1 MSDLINTKDL
11 SQHTPMMQQYLRI
24 KEQNADGLLFYRM
37 GDFYELFFADAIKA
51 AELLGITLTARG
63 QASGKPI
70 PMAGVPHHAADGYI
84 AKLIRLGETVIICEQ
99 IGDPA
104 TSKGP
109 VERKVTRI
117 ITPGTLTDE
126 AFLDETQDNL
136 IVCVHKFKNIY
147 GIATLEFSTGRFVTN
162 ETNDENIIQ
171 AELARLKPAELL
183 LPEGMHL
190 TFNKE
195 LNNCSV
201 KFLAKNE
208 FDHNLT
214 YATLKQQF
222 HVKNLISFG
231 IENMPVAIAAAGCL
245 LNYVITTQRSCV
257 PHIQSIQIETPND
270 TINIDPSTRKNL
282 ELVSNLQGN
291 NQYTLFHVINYT
303 VTAMGS
309 RLLKRWIGRP
319 IRQHDE
325 LRMRHLAV
333 AALKKQQN
341 YLDIAKIL
349 KDIGD
354 IERIVSRIALLSARP
369 RDLLRLR
376 ISLQQLPL
384 LQSLLQNYNTHDN
397 CATLLYTLANDIHLM
412 PDICQLLSSAII
424 DNPPA
429 LIRDGGVISNGYD
442 SELDRLRSIAQDA
455 DSFLLNLEQT
465 ERAKTGLSTLK
476 VGYNRIHGYYI
487 ELSRAQGVN
496 PPQHYQ
502 RRQTLKNVERF
513 ITPELKDF
521 EDQVLSS
528 KERALAREKYL
539 YEEILKTLQ
548 HHVIKLQTSAIA
560 LATIDVL
567 QSFAHC
573 ADKLN
578 YICPSLENKFGIEII
593 DGRHPVVERI
603 QQDPFVPNDCK
614 FSTTNTMHI
623 ITGPNMGGK
632 STYMRQIALIVILA
646 HIGSFV
652 PASQAIIGPL
662 DKIFTRIGAAD
673 DLAGGRSTF
682 MVEMTEAANILH
694 NATQNSLVLVD
705 EIGRGT
711 STFDGLSLAWAIAV
725 QLATTINC
733 YTLFAT
739 HYFELSKLPE
749 QYKQIDNL
757 HLSAIEHH
765 DQLIFLHKVQPG
777 PMGKSFGIQVAKLAG
792 IPVSVVNAAKNKLNE
807 LESHT
812 PEINFNNY

>member
-1 MSDLINTKDL
+1 MSDLIN
-11 SQHTPMMQQYLRI
+11 SQNVMQHTPMMQQYLRI
-24 KEQNADGLLFYRM
+24 KEQNAQGLLFYRM

-51 AELLGITLTARG
+51 ADLLGITLTARG
-63 QASGKPI
+63 QANGKPI
-70 PMAGVPHHAADGYI
+70 PMAGVPHHAAEGYI
-84 AKLIRLGETVIICEQ
+84 ARLIRLGETVIICEQ

-126 AFLDETQDNL
+126 AFLDEAQDNL
-136 IVCVHKFKNIY
+136 IVCIHKFKNIY
-147 GIATLEFSTGRFVTN
+147 GIASLEFSTGRFVTN
-162 ETNDENIIQ
+162 QTADENIIH
-171 AELARLKPAELL
+171 AELARLKPVELL
-183 LPEGMHL
+183 LSEGMQL
-190 TFNKE
+190 TFNKDVHT
-195 LNNCSV
+195 CSI
-201 KFLAKNE
+201 KFLAKDE
-208 FDHNLT
+208 FDHKAT
-214 YATLKQQF
+214 YAALKQQF
-222 HVKNLISFG
+222 RVNNLISFG
-231 IENMPVAIAAAGCL
+231 IENMHVAIAAAGSL
-245 LNYVITTQRSCV
+245 LNYVITTQRGCV
-257 PHIQSIQIETPND
+257 PHIQSILIETPND
-270 TINIDPSTRKNL
+270 TINFDPNTRKNL

-291 NQYTLFHVINYT
+291 NQYTLFNIINYT

-309 RLLKRWIGRP
+309 RLLKRWLGRP
-319 IRQHDE
+319 IREHNE

-333 AALKKQQN
+333 TALKKQQN
-341 YLDIAKIL
+341 YFDTAKIL

-354 IERIVSRIALLSARP
+354 IERIVSRVALLSARP

-376 ISLQQLPL
+376 VSLQQLPL
-384 LQSLLQNYNTHDN
+384 LKTLLQSYNTQDDTL
-397 CATLLYTLANDIHLM
+397 TLLNSLSNDLHLM
-412 PDICQLLSSAII
+412 PDVCNLLNSAII

-429 LIRDGGVISNGYD
+429 LIRDGGVIATGYD
-442 SELDRLRSIAQDA
+442 PELDRLRSIAQDA
-455 DSFLLNLEQT
+455 DEFLLNLEQN
-465 ERAKTGLSTLK
+465 ERTKTGLSTLK

-487 ELSRAQGVN
+487 ELSRTQGVN
-496 PPQHYQ
+496 PPKNYQ

-548 HHVIKLQTSAIA
+548 SHVTELQTSAVA

-573 ADKLN
+573 ADSLN
-578 YICPSLENKFGIEII
+578 YICPSLENKSCIEII

-603 QQDPFVPNDCK
+603 QQHPFVPNDCK
-614 FSTTNTMHI
+614 FTTANTMHI

-652 PASQAIIGPL
+652 PASKAIIGPI

-725 QLATTINC
+725 QLATKIKC

-739 HYFELSKLPE
+739 HYFELSKLPD
-749 QYKQIDNL
+749 QYTQIDNL
-757 HLSAIEHH
+757 HLSAVEHN
-765 DQLIFLHKVQPG
+765 DQLIFLHKVQSG
-777 PMGKSFGIQVAKLAG
+777 PMGKSFGLQVAKLAG
-792 IPVSVVNAAKNKLNE
+792 IPIAVVNAAKDKLNE
-807 LESHT
+807 LELHT
-812 PEINFNNY
+812 SEINFHDY